1 MIAEKLDNYITSLQA
16 DERASLLK
24 ILKTIEAN
32 NPIESTDADELL
44 DIAANEINADS
55 TTLASIAAYAYI
67 SRENL
72 TNLLE
77 TNTFGDEIGGILKG
91 VLKIPDF
98 NIDKLRYHK
107 VIIMTDA
114 DVDGYHIDTL
124 LMTLFY
130 RYMPELIQNGHLYIA
145 TPPLYRCKKGKIEE
159 YCYNDQQR
167 MQFLLKY
174 NEGQEQGVYTQRYK
188 GLGEMNPEQL
198 WETTMN
204 PDTRLLKQVSIEDAA
219 GADYVFSML
228 MGEDVAPRRE
238 FIEKNANYANID
250 A

>member
-72 TNLLE
+72 VNLLE

-91 VLKIPDF
+91 VENSRF
-98 NIDKLRYHK
+98 QHR
-107 VIIMTDA
+107 
-114 DVDGYHIDTL
+114 
-124 LMTLFY
+124 
-130 RYMPELIQNGHLYIA
+130 Q
-145 TPPLYRCKKGKIEE
+145 
-159 YCYNDQQR
+159 
-167 MQFLLKY
+167 
-174 NEGQEQGVYTQRYK
+174 TQRTDRK
-188 GLGEMNPEQL
+188 PHQTPRNPF
-198 WETTMN
+198 
-204 PDTRLLKQVSIEDAA
+204 R
-219 GADYVFSML
+219 
-228 MGEDVAPRRE
+228 RRE
-238 FIEKNANYANID
+238 GDNHTFGCQPPKNQAHNHAR
-250 A
+250 